1 MNLLGQLF
9 RVAFLSV
16 THHKLR
22 SSLTMLGIIIGVAAV
37 ITMVS
42 IGEGAKRQ
50 VSSRIKGLGTNLL
63 VIRPGFSRRRHVRSA
78 SVNTLSREDALAIKK
93 EVPHVAAVSPEAGKS
108 AQVKFMAQNTSTTVL
123 GSTPAYLEVN
133 NFEVAKGAFFDEH
146 DEKSRQ
152 KVAVLGDT
160 VYKELF
166 ENQKAV
172 GQTVKIRGISFKVVG
187 VLAAKGQQ
195 GYRDPDDLVLV
206 PLSTAQKRVFGID
219 YVRAINVSVASEK
232 AMDSTE
238 SKIEALLRRRHRL
251 APGQEPD
258 FNIRNQKELLETMS
272 QVSDTFTTLL
282 AAVAAVSMLVG
293 GIGIMNIM
301 LVSVTERTREIGIR
315 KAVGA
320 RGRDILFQFLVES
333 LLLSVLG
340 GLVGI
345 AAGVG
350 ASRAVAAGG
359 TWQTAVSSTSV
370 IFAFGIAALT
380 GVFFGLFPAMKA
392 SRLDPVDAL
401 RQE

>member
-1 MNLLGQLF
+1 MNLLAQLF

-108 AQVKFMAQNTSTTVL
+108 AQVKFMAKNTSTTVL

-133 NFEVAKGAFFDEH
+133 NFEVAEGAFFDDQ

-152 KVAVLGDT
+152 KVAVLGAT
-160 VYKELF
+160 VYQELF
-166 ENQKAV
+166 ESQKAV
-172 GQTVKIRGISFKVVG
+172 GQTVKIQGISFKVVG

-219 YVRAINVSVASEK
+219 YLRAINVSVASEK

-345 AAGVG
+345 AAGVL

-359 TWQTAVSSTSV
+359 TWQTAVSSSSV